1 MIFETKV
8 KYKLFGFIPV
18 RRKIG
23 FTFKMET
30 WMLLSD
36 YTQMAPLD
44 FGFMEE
50 SSFLIKTCYCAARL
64 WYLEHGKKVMFNED
78 HVKKWIENMKTI
90 DSKELIETLLKSK
103 IGGESIEELIP
114 KVIQAE
120 EEVKK
125 KLHGMKLQTTQ

>member
-1 MIFETKV
+1 
-8 KYKLFGFIPV
+8 
-18 RRKIG
+18 
-23 FTFKMET
+23 
-30 WMLLSD
+30 
-36 YTQMAPLD
+36 
-44 FGFMEE
+44 
-50 SSFLIKTCYCAARL
+50 
-64 WYLEHGKKVMFNED
+64 
-78 HVKKWIENMKTI
+78 MKTR